1 MNEVV
6 SSQTE
11 SKVYLEIVKQLRQI
25 ISKEKL
31 KPGDKLPSER
41 ELSERLNVGRSSV
54 REALRALEL
63 LGLIET
69 RRGEGTFI
77 RDFRGNQLVQLLST
91 FILEDEKAKKDVLET
106 KYLIEMDCLKLA
118 IDRYSSSAM
127 IDLKE
132 EVVLGQSVDDENFFY
147 SIAVLADNHLLMR
160 IWLILN
166 DYFKA
171 LEIKHCEKEK
181 DLYLNIIASIESG
194 NKKKAL
200 IHYQNLRNLSNS

>member
-1 MNEVV
+1 M
-6 SSQTE
+6 
-11 SKVYLEIVKQLRQI
+11 I

-77 RDFRGNQLVQLLST
+77 RDFRGNHLVQLLST
-91 FILEDEKAKKDVLET
+91 FILEDEKAKNDVMET
-106 KYLIEMDCLKLA
+106 KYYIEMDCLRLA
-118 IDRYSSSAM
+118 IDNYSDSS
-127 IDLKE
+127 IIPLKE
-132 EVVLGQSVDDENFFY
+132 LVQGNTVDDEQFFHT
-147 SIAVLADNHLLMR
+147 IAQLADNHLLLR

-166 DYFKA
+166 DYFNA
-171 LEIKHCEKEK
+171 LEIKPSETNRT
-181 DLYLNIIASIESG
+181 LYLDIMASFE
-194 NKKKAL
+194 NKDKKSAL
-200 IHYQNLRNLSNS
+200 FNYFNLRNLSNS